1 MNVTLNGDP
10 AALGD
15 RATVM
20 DALEKVGRKDTA
32 FGVAVARNG
41 EVVPKTRWAE
51 TSLVEGDRIEILAAV
66 QGG

>member
-1 MNVTLNGDP
+1 MNVILNGDP
-10 AALGD
+10 AALAD
-15 RATVM
+15 QATVL

-41 EVVPKTRWAE
+41 EVVPKTRWAD
-51 TSLVEGDRIEILAAV
+51 TALSEGDRIEILAAV